1 MSENNYKTFVSSF
14 IGFGHDFDTGKIST
28 LILVLLLA
36 EIKTGNK
43 SFIIVL
49 EHPEIRIFGWTETS
63 AELSI
68 LVVVF
73 MLTEICSFVSV
84 FRKTKN
90 CY

>member
-1 MSENNYKTFVSSF
+1 M
-14 IGFGHDFDTGKIST
+14 ST

-43 SFIIVL
+43 SFIIIL
-49 EHPEIRIFGWTETS
+49 RYPEIRILEYTETS
-63 AELSI
+63 TELSI